1 MRSAGCNFKQGGLGG
16 FINKSR
22 WEGDEGM
29 RRTDG
34 FVSRQ
39 RGEHMQRTLGGLRYD
54 EGLLSCSD
62 DGV

>member
-1 MRSAGCNFKQGGLGG
+1 MLGAVLSKVVWEG

-29 RRTDG
+29 RHTG
-34 FVSRQ
+34 ALFSRQ
-39 RGEHMQRTLGGLRYD
+39 RGEHMQRTLGGLRHGGD
-54 EGLLSCSD
+54 LPSCSD